1 MRLYG
6 QCCTMTFL
14 SVDTMPIRNI
24 QRRIIQCI
32 SPYAMAFCVF
42 IAVWCRKIQRAAV
55 CLMVFAVNGGSSLQD
70 DGRDTPVS
78 SCQRACAL
86 WTPKAAHSA
95 LRFSRAKGARQE
107 SMKAEKAKFGAGLSQ
122 ARQWLTLRVS
132 AEEKRRVEEQ
142 AALAGLSVSEYMRR
156 TGFSGAGG
164 GRPIVAAADEA
175 MLRELR
181 RVGGLLKHHFV
192 TAQSVGSGEELS
204 EALRVLTRT
213 IEHITTHF
221 R

>member
-1 MRLYG
+1 
-6 QCCTMTFL
+6 
-14 SVDTMPIRNI
+14 
-24 QRRIIQCI
+24 
-32 SPYAMAFCVF
+32 
-42 IAVWCRKIQRAAV
+42 
-55 CLMVFAVNGGSSLQD
+55 
-70 DGRDTPVS
+70 
-78 SCQRACAL
+78 
-86 WTPKAAHSA
+86 
-95 LRFSRAKGARQE
+95 
-107 SMKAEKAKFGAGLSQ
+107 MKAKKAKSGAGLSA

-132 AEEKRRVEEQ
+132 PEEKQRVAEQ
-142 AALAGLSVSEYMRR
+142 AALAGLSASEYMRR
-156 TGFSGAGG
+156 NVFG

-204 EALRVLTRT
+204 EALRVLSRT